1 MDCDIKQ
8 KVCLKKNKA
17 QLTELALECGLTED
31 EIDGM
36 TISQLCKLIIQTR
49 GDEWE
54 EYGCDVSSNDCNKN
68 MSRKEIDTLAKKCGI
83 EDPKDYE
90 NKQLLCDAITKAN
103 KKRKKS
109 EKSESSDDDEEPVK
123 KPMKK
128 TPKKDD
134 DFDPKTI
141 TYSTF
146 PPLTEKSL
154 TLPKLKSII
163 DAQKFKISKSQNRPE
178 LHSAIKK
185 ALKKKETE
193 MGEETEDEKPK
204 KKKMQTKKDDDDDD
218 DVEDEK
224 PKKKEAERKREKEAE
239 EAAEAQRL
247 EKKAQRKREKEEQEE
262 AERLEKK
269 KAQRK
274 REEQE
279 AAEAETERL
288 EKKAKKKREK
298 EAEAEAEDERKK
310 LEREAKAAEDEKPK
324 SPKKKTPLTPPKKT
338 ASVAPSKTSMSV
350 EDILKKSLRSLG
362 LYSQIFEK
370 YKIKNDDG
378 KYVIEFKQIRQALKD
393 KLGNKLPVGTMLT
406 KYKQLI
412 QDELELMEEEEEE
425 GVAEVINMDD
435 EQERKED
442 EAERKRQEAEAQE
455 EIKRQE
461 KEAEVERKRQEKE
474 AEVERK
480 RQEKEAEAERKRQ
493 EKEAEEE
500 RKRAEAERKR
510 AEAERKK
517 QAEEERMRQEKQ
529 AEEARKT
536 EGKMDEKQ
544 RIKVMLQKI
553 GLEKFYD
560 TFIDEGYDRISI
572 LMKMTE
578 EELKEYIGLNDDE
591 IYTFMTEIAKIKKQ
605 NKGRLDKFKTYKQQ
619 LESQGMWP
627 PKDWTEEEILEEL
640 QKNPGEEC
648 DPENNIYCPDDKVC
662 NLSEDP
668 PKCISPKFVNKLK
681 EFKKL
686 DEMEFKGKR
695 IIGSENTIRILK
707 EKLNIKEEGTPIV
720 EPASKKTFKENEEI
734 IEEEEEKDAEE
745 NDVPLPFE
753 NIEAKNIPEILKE
766 LEQTKE
772 EDINNIKLAEAQST
786 IIKCLGLAS

>member
-1 MDCDIKQ
+1 MNCYIKQ

-17 QLTELALECGLTED
+17 QLTELALECGLTD
-31 EIDGM
+31 DDIDGK
-36 TISQLCKLIIQTR
+36 TIPQLCKLIIQKR
-49 GDEWE
+49 GDDWE
-54 EYGCDVSSNDCNKN
+54 EYDCDVSSNDCNKN
-68 MSRKEIDTLAKKCGI
+68 MSRKEIDALAKKCGI
-83 EDPKDYE
+83 EDPKDYD
-90 NKQLLCDAITKAN
+90 NKQLLCDAIAKAN

-109 EKSESSDDDEEPVK
+109 ESDDEEEKPKTAKKPAKKVESDDDEEPVK
-123 KPMKK
+123 KPVKK

-134 DFDPKTI
+134 DEFDPKTV
-141 TYSTF
+141 TYSTL
-146 PPLTEKSL
+146 PKEGSITLT
-154 TLPKLKSII
+154 KLKSIV
-163 DAQKFKISKSQNRPE
+163 DAQKFKISKSQNKPE
-178 LHSAIKK
+178 LYSAIKQ
-185 ALKKKETE
+185 ALKKKEVET
-193 MGEETEDEKPK
+193 GEESEDEKPK
-204 KKKMQTKKDDDDDD
+204 P
-218 DVEDEK
+218 K
-224 PKKKEAERKREKEAE
+224 PKKKEPEEEADRKAAEKAEKIRLKKKTEKEAAAAEAEAEAERLEKKAQKKREKEAE
-239 EAAEAQRL
+239 EAAEA
-247 EKKAQRKREKEEQEE
+247 
-262 AERLEKK
+262 ERL
-269 KAQRK
+269 AQ
-274 REEQE
+274 
-279 AAEAETERL
+279 
-288 EKKAKKKREK
+288 KKREK
-298 EAEAEAEDERKK
+298 
-310 LEREAKAAEDEKPK
+310 
-324 SPKKKTPLTPPKKT
+324 PLTPKRPVSPPPKRPVSPPPKKT

-500 RKRAEAERKR
+500 IKRAEAERKR

-578 EELKEYIGLNDDE
+578 DELKEYIGLNDDE

-605 NKGRLDKFKTYKQQ
+605 GKGRLDKFKIYKGT
-619 LESQGMWP
+619 EDRYMWP
-627 PKDWTEEEILEEL
+627 PKDWTEDEILGEI
-640 QKNPGEEC
+640 QKVPGAFC
-648 DPENNIYCPDDKVC
+648 NPENNINCPDDEVC

-668 PKCISPKFVNKLK
+668 PKCVSPRFASKIK

-686 DEMEFKGKR
+686 DEMEFNGKR

-720 EPASKKTFKENEEI
+720 EPASKKTFEENEEI
-734 IEEEEEKDAEE
+734 IEEEEKDAEE

-766 LEQTKE
+766 IEQTKE